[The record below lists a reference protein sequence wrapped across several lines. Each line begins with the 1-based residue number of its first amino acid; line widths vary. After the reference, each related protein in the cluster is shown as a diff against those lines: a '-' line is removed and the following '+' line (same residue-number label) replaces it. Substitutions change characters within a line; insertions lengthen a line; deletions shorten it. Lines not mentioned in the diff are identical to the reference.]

1 MKTVRTEICKAIKD
15 NAIAF
20 DRKLLAIYL
29 KNVLT
34 ADELAAITTG
44 RYKACLCDGILAAG
58 ISAQKKET

>member
-1 MKTVRTEICKAIKD
+1 MKTVKVEACKAIRD
-15 NAIAF
+15 STVSF
-20 DRKLLAIYL
+20 ERKLLAIYL
-29 KNVLT
+29 KDVLT